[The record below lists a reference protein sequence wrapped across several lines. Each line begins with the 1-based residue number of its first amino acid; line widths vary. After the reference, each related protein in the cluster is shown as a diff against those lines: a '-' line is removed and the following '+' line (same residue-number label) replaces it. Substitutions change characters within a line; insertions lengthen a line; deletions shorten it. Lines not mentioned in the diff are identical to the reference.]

1 MNPRLR
7 GLLEWALFI
16 AAVTVLWIL
25 LPYSPS
31 P

>member
-7 GLLEWALFI
+7 SLLEWALFI
-16 AAVTVLWIL
+16 AAVTVIWML